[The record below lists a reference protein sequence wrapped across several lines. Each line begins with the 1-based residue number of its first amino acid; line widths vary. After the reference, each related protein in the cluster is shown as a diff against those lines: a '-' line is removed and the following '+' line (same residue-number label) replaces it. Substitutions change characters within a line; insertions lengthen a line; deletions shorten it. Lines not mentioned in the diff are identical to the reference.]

1 MFFVFY
7 FVLVTFLVLFSFF
20 VRFVLLFLV
29 LNSAKCHKDLPFSKF
44 SLKFCVQIDIL
55 TKNFSFFVNFL
66 CTRCVK
72 FRRKLEFYGRSVF
85 KFTQSVN
92 FSQNS
97 TPKTPKQRRKFRQMP
112 EFYGRSPF
120 CYGVDKAKYCEAILR
135 VVRANEC
142 G

>member
-66 CTRCVK
+66 GTKCVK
-72 FRRKLEFYGRSVF
+72 FRQG
-85 KFTQSVN
+85 VN
-92 FSQNS
+92 FSKKFHAKNA
-97 TPKTPKQRRKFRQMP
+97 KT
-112 EFYGRSPF
+112 
-120 CYGVDKAKYCEAILR
+120 KAKIQGFAKSL
-135 VVRANEC
+135 NFP
-142 G
+142 